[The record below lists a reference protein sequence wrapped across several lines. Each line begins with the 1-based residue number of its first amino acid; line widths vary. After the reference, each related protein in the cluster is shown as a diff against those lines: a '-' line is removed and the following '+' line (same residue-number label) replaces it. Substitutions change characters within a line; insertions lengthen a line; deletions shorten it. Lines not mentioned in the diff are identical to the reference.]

1 MHDCLEEENT
11 LNHSAIGAGMRIGC
25 NLAAVAVRKTR
36 TISAALVF
44 VNLSFKV
51 TVSNVTFYLL
61 KLTTIYNFAV
71 LPSFVLVWTYS

>member
-1 MHDCLEEENT
+1 
-11 LNHSAIGAGMRIGC
+11 MRIGR
-25 NLAAVAVRKTR
+25 NMAAVAVRKTR

-44 VNLSFKV
+44 VNLSFKL

>member
-1 MHDCLEEENT
+1 
-11 LNHSAIGAGMRIGC
+11 MRIGR
-25 NLAAVAVRKTR
+25 NMAAVAVRKTR

-61 KLTTIYNFAV
+61 KLTTIYNFCLSLDLLLTHYSDGHTLSAV
-71 LPSFVLVWTYS
+71 RRLYLSHY